1 MKDHLQSSLLLLNI
15 FLKDRATLKKMFW
28 VLLSFSL
35 SLAFILCNLGL
46 MQGYETIFN
55 KGLKETQGDISIIS
69 RSGFFKLTEDQEA
82 VFNREP
88 EIKNIRCIT
97 QAEVFLIYKDFS
109 RATQVRTYSDDLM
122 PQKTNAGLKQGEV
135 IVGDALAKEWR
146 ISQGDEVALMFAR
159 GNVMGEYLPEVKTFK
174 VVGVKKHKLY
184 NRDSRTLY
192 ANYKDMAE
200 MTNSGDMYNI
210 IMVDLKQ
217 SEDKEF
223 VSQYVKKLQ
232 KKFGPGFSVRPF
244 WYEFSGL
251 LEAVQVEK
259 NIITLALQLI
269 VLVAMFNMISFFRV
283 LFETNYQALFL
294 LRALGLSLKNIKFF
308 LLLLSI
314 ILWFLAN
321 LGASLWSSVFS
332 WLLKNWSFLSLPGKI
347 YHLAEIELVIGSGEL
362 MTVSLLSLLWI
373 VLLWFWFAK
382 KLSNANLVSVLK
394 GEWR

>member
-159 GNVMGEYLPEVKTFK
+159 GY
-174 VVGVKKHKLY
+174 
-184 NRDSRTLY
+184 RDW
-192 ANYKDMAE
+192 E
-200 MTNSGDMYNI
+200 QIG
-210 IMVDLKQ
+210 
-217 SEDKEF
+217 
-223 VSQYVKKLQ
+223 
-232 KKFGPGFSVRPF
+232 
-244 WYEFSGL
+244 
-251 LEAVQVEK
+251 
-259 NIITLALQLI
+259 
-269 VLVAMFNMISFFRV
+269 
-283 LFETNYQALFL
+283 
-294 LRALGLSLKNIKFF
+294 RAH
-308 LLLLSI
+308 
-314 ILWFLAN
+314 
-321 LGASLWSSVFS
+321 V
-332 WLLKNWSFLSLPGKI
+332 
-347 YHLAEIELVIGSGEL
+347 
-362 MTVSLLSLLWI
+362 
-373 VLLWFWFAK
+373 
-382 KLSNANLVSVLK
+382 
-394 GEWR
+394 